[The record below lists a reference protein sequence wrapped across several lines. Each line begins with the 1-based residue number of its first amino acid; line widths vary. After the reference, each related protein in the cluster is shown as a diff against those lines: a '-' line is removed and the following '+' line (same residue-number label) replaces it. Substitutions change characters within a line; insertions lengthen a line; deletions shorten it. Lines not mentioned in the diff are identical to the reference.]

1 MTERRIFVW
10 DFPTRLFHWLL
21 VVLIAA
27 AFATGLQGGNF
38 MVWHG
43 RIGLLILGLLAF
55 RLAWGT
61 LGSTYARFSN
71 FVRGPGSVLAYL
83 RGRWHGVGHSP
94 LAALSVLALLGL
106 LGFQT
111 LSGLAAND
119 DIAFRGPLY
128 ALVSKSTSDWLTAL
142 HRQNVWLIAGL
153 IGLHI
158 AAVLFYTFVRK
169 DNLIKPMINGRKTV
183 RVETARD
190 AVGGGVIALIAAL
203 AIAGATIW
211 IGNGA
216 LIPPPPP
223 PPPPGTIP
231 TW

>member
-1 MTERRIFVW
+1 VTERRVLVW

-27 AFATGLQGGNF
+27 AFATGLQGGNL

-55 RLAWGT
+55 RLAWGI

-94 LAALSVLALLGL
+94 LAALSVLALLAL

-111 LSGLAAND
+111 LSGLVAND

-169 DNLIKPMINGRKTV
+169 DNLIKPMINGRKMV

-190 AVGGGVIALIAAL
+190 AVGGGVIALIVAL
-203 AIAGATIW
+203 TIAGATIW